1 MSEYRDRWIGKQPIF
16 LLSVAWG
23 GYTYRFATKP
33 VVLIASGASY
43 NYDSHL
49 DDPEY
54 VQKSRVLGADYEALS
69 VPFALFFDGVNIAD
83 EYKKGNVL
91 DNAVCELA
99 YVLDGETDY
108 EQRVVLAIGRASQPV
123 FGYPE
128 RSVSYVEFAL
138 ESDSFVITRT
148 LLDGVNKTHII
159 DEALLGFT
167 EAGFASLDQRNFG
180 KTIPV
185 IFGRLKTVDS
195 VDVHPVPLYYI
206 GLDADLTDFN
216 FTLACHKV
224 MSTTAEC
231 KDGNTNVDDGAVL
244 DAENL
249 YSDFLESGFLQKINE
264 RNTSYLAVPSTFSGS
279 SVITS
284 PLTDDQLQ
292 YWAQVEKGIQSPF
305 SDDVLEGGGDVC
317 MWALTTSN
325 ANIDYAAWYN
335 LRQYLNQYKFA
346 GVINDEQI
354 TGLEWLQEHILPY
367 LPVEIILSKDGLAPR
382 LNMLALGVDVP
393 VADVIESS
401 AVFYRLGAMIPMS
414 EPSDIIN
421 EVTVRFAWD
430 GARQSYISKAKVQA
444 TIPEYSSSFG
454 FLGTPIAITA
464 SQYAVVS
471 QQIYGAKTAT
481 FELAYVYD
489 RVTAFKIALDM
500 VRFKSMPQ
508 YIAQYAASPEY
519 GFLQL
524 GDVIELTDLGISID
538 RQKVQVISK
547 KWNMTH
553 WIFDLRIE
561 HNHIANVKQL

>member
-1 MSEYRDRWIGKQPIF
+1 MSEYRDRWLGNQPIF
-16 LLSVAWG
+16 LLSVTWG
-23 GYTYRFATKP
+23 GFVYRFATKP
-33 VVLIASGASY
+33 VALTTSSTVLNFDG
-43 NYDSHL
+43 HL
-49 DDPEY
+49 NDPEY
-54 VQKSRVLGADYEALS
+54 TQKSRVLGADYESLS
-69 VPFALFFDGVNIAD
+69 VPFALFFDGINIAD

-91 DNAVCELA
+91 DGAPCELA

-108 EQRVVLAIGRASQPV
+108 DERVILATGKVSQPI

-128 RSVSYVEFAL
+128 RSKSYVEFAL

-148 LLDGVNKTHII
+148 LIDGVNKTHII
-159 DEALLGFT
+159 DEGLLGFT

-180 KTIPV
+180 KTIPIV
-185 IFGRLKTVDS
+185 FGRLKKVDS

-206 GLDADLTDFN
+206 GLDSDLSDYN

-224 MSTTAEC
+224 MSTSVEC
-231 KDGNTNVDDGAVL
+231 KDGNTETDTGDVL

-249 YSDFLESGFLQKINE
+249 YSDFLKSGFLQKINE
-264 RNTSYLAVPSTFSGS
+264 RSTSYVAVDS
-279 SVITS
+279 SYFGGNITD
-284 PLTDDQLQ
+284 PLTDDQLE
-292 YWAQVEKGIQSPF
+292 YWGQCEKGLKSPF
-305 SDDVLEGGGDVC
+305 GDDVLEGAGDVC
-317 MWALTTSN
+317 MWALTSSN

-346 GVINDEQI
+346 GVINDETI
-354 TGLEWLQEHILPY
+354 TGLAWLQEHILPY

-382 LNMLALGVDVP
+382 LNMMALGVDVP
-393 VADVIESS
+393 VADVIEAG
-401 AVFYRLGAMIPMS
+401 AVFYRLGPLTPMS

-430 GARQSYISKAKVQA
+430 GARQSYISKAVVQA
-444 TIPEYSSSFG
+444 NIPEYSSSFG

-471 QQIYGAKTAT
+471 QQVYGAKTAT
-481 FELAYVYD
+481 FDLAYVYD

-500 VRFKSMPQ
+500 IRFKSMPT
-508 YIAQYAASPEY
+508 YVAQYAASPEY

-524 GDVIELTDLGISID
+524 GDVVELTDLDISID
-538 RQKVQVISK
+538 QQKAQVIAK
-547 KWNMTH
+547 RWNVTH
-553 WIFDLRIE
+553 WVFDLKIE

>member
-1 MSEYRDRWIGKQPIF
+1 MSEYRDRWLGNQPIF
-16 LLSVAWG
+16 LLSVTWG
-23 GYTYRFATKP
+23 GFVYRFATKP
-33 VVLIASGASY
+33 VALTTSSTVLNFDG
-43 NYDSHL
+43 HL
-49 DDPEY
+49 NDPEY
-54 VQKSRVLGADYEALS
+54 TQKSRVLGADYESLS
-69 VPFALFFDGVNIAD
+69 VPFALFFDGINIAD

-91 DNAVCELA
+91 DGAPCELA

-108 EQRVVLAIGRASQPV
+108 DERVILATGKVSQPI

-128 RSVSYVEFAL
+128 RSKSYVEFAL

-148 LLDGVNKTHII
+148 LIDGVNKTHII
-159 DEALLGFT
+159 DEGLLGFT

-185 IFGRLKTVDS
+185 VFGRLKTVDS

-206 GLDADLTDFN
+206 GLDSDLSDYN

-224 MSTTAEC
+224 MSTSVEC
-231 KDGNTNVDDGAVL
+231 KDGNTEIDTGDVL

-249 YSDFLESGFLQKINE
+249 YSDFLKSGFLQKINE
-264 RNTSYLAVPSTFSGS
+264 RSTSYVAVDS
-279 SVITS
+279 SYFGGNITD
-284 PLTDDQLQ
+284 PMTDDQLE
-292 YWAQVEKGIQSPF
+292 YWAQCEKGLKSPF
-305 SDDVLEGGGDVC
+305 GDDVLEGGGDVC
-317 MWALTTSN
+317 MWALTSSN

-346 GVINDEQI
+346 GVINDETI
-354 TGLEWLQEHILPY
+354 TGLAWLQEHILPY

-382 LNMLALGVDVP
+382 LNMMALGVDVP
-393 VADVIESS
+393 VADVIEAG
-401 AVFYRLGAMIPMS
+401 AVFYRLGPLTPMS

-430 GARQSYISKAKVQA
+430 GARQSYISKAVVQA
-444 TIPEYSSSFG
+444 NIPEYSSSFG

-471 QQIYGAKTAT
+471 QQVYGAKTAT
-481 FELAYVYD
+481 FDLAYVYD

-500 VRFKSMPQ
+500 IRFKSMST
-508 YIAQYAASPEY
+508 YVAQYAASPEY

-524 GDVIELTDLGISID
+524 GDVIELTDLDISID
-538 RQKVQVISK
+538 QQKAQVIAK
-547 KWNMTH
+547 RWNVTH
-553 WIFDLRIE
+553 WVFDLKIE

>member
-1 MSEYRDRWIGKQPIF
+1 MSEYRDRWLGSQPIF
-16 LLSVAWG
+16 LLSVTWG

-33 VVLIASGASY
+33 VVLTAPGTTH
-43 NYDSHL
+43 NFDGHL
-49 DDPEY
+49 NDPEY
-54 VQKSRVLGADYEALS
+54 VQKSRVLGADFESLS
-69 VPFALFFDGVNIAD
+69 VPFALFFDGINIAD

-91 DNAVCELA
+91 DSAPCELS
-99 YVLDGETDY
+99 YVLEGETDF
-108 EQRVVLAIGRASQPV
+108 EQRVILAAGKVSQPI

-128 RSVSYVEFAL
+128 RSTSYVEFAL

-148 LLDGVNKTHII
+148 LIDGVNKTHII
-159 DEALLGFT
+159 DDGLLGFT
-167 EAGFASLDQRNFG
+167 EAGLASLDKRNFG
-180 KTIPV
+180 KTIPIV
-185 IFGRLKTVDS
+185 FGRLKTVDS

-231 KDGNTNVDDGAVL
+231 KDGDTNVDDGAVL

-249 YSDFLESGFLQKINE
+249 YSDFLTSGFLQKINE
-264 RNTSYLAVPSTFSGS
+264 RSTSYLAVPSTFSGS

-284 PLTDDQLQ
+284 PLTDDQLE
-292 YWAQVEKGIQSPF
+292 YWGQIEKGIKSPF
-305 SDDVLEGGGDVC
+305 GDDVLEGGGDVC
-317 MWALTTSN
+317 MWALTSSN

-346 GVINDEQI
+346 GVITDEQV
-354 TGLEWLQEHILPY
+354 TGFGWLQQHILPY
-367 LPVEIILSKDGLAPR
+367 LPIEIILSKDGLSPR

-393 VADVIESS
+393 INDAIDAG
-401 AVFYRLGAMIPMS
+401 AVFYRLGPLTPMS

-430 GARQSYISKAKVQA
+430 GARQSYISKAVVQA
-444 TIPEYSSSFG
+444 EIPEYSSSFG

-481 FELAYVYD
+481 FDLQYVYD

-500 VRFKSMPQ
+500 VRFKSMPT
-508 YIAQYAASPEY
+508 YVAQYAASPEF

-524 GDVIELTDLGISID
+524 GDVIELTDLDISID
-538 RQKVQVISK
+538 QQKAQVIAK
-547 KWNMTH
+547 RWNMTH
-553 WIFDLRIE
+553 WQFDLKIE

>member
-1 MSEYRDRWIGKQPIF
+1 MSEYRDRWLGNQPIF
-16 LLSVAWG
+16 LLSVTWG
-23 GYTYRFATKP
+23 GFVYRFATKP
-33 VVLIASGASY
+33 VALTTSSTVLNFDG
-43 NYDSHL
+43 HL
-49 DDPEY
+49 NDPEY
-54 VQKSRVLGADYEALS
+54 TQKSRVLGADYESLS
-69 VPFALFFDGVNIAD
+69 VPFALFFDGINIAD

-91 DNAVCELA
+91 DGAPCELA

-108 EQRVVLAIGRASQPV
+108 DERVILATGKVSQPI

-128 RSVSYVEFAL
+128 RSKSYVEFAL

-148 LLDGVNKTHII
+148 LIDGVNKTHII
-159 DEALLGFT
+159 DEGLLGFT

-180 KTIPV
+180 KTIPIV
-185 IFGRLKTVDS
+185 FGRLKTVDS

-206 GLDADLTDFN
+206 GLDSDLSDYN

-224 MSTTAEC
+224 MSTSVEC
-231 KDGNTNVDDGAVL
+231 KDGNTEIDTGDVL

-249 YSDFLESGFLQKINE
+249 YSDFLKSGFLQKINE
-264 RNTSYLAVPSTFSGS
+264 RSTSYVAVDS
-279 SVITS
+279 SYFGGNVTD
-284 PLTDDQLQ
+284 PLTDDQLE
-292 YWAQVEKGIQSPF
+292 YWGQCEKGLKSPF
-305 SDDVLEGGGDVC
+305 GDDVLEGAGDVC
-317 MWALTTSN
+317 MWALTSSN

-346 GVINDEQI
+346 GVINDETI
-354 TGLEWLQEHILPY
+354 TGLAWLQEHILPY

-382 LNMLALGVDVP
+382 LNMMALGVDVP
-393 VADVIESS
+393 VADVIEAG
-401 AVFYRLGAMIPMS
+401 AVFYRLGPLTPMS

-430 GARQSYISKAKVQA
+430 GARQSYISKAVVQA
-444 TIPEYSSSFG
+444 NIPEYSSSFG

-471 QQIYGAKTAT
+471 QQVYGAKTAT
-481 FELAYVYD
+481 FDLAYVYD

-500 VRFKSMPQ
+500 IRFKSMPT
-508 YIAQYAASPEY
+508 YVAQYAASPEY

-524 GDVIELTDLGISID
+524 GDVVELTDLDISID
-538 RQKVQVISK
+538 QQKAQVIAK
-547 KWNMTH
+547 RWNVTH
-553 WIFDLRIE
+553 WVFDLKIE